1 MYKYLGVIH
10 KLSKIKVYL
19 NLMVGN
25 DPILVLLFDFSI
37 LNSTLIFFSGKN
49 DIVKL
54 LNGFLLEIGII

>member
-1 MYKYLGVIH
+1 
-10 KLSKIKVYL
+10 
-19 NLMVGN
+19 MVGN
-25 DPILVLLFDFSI
+25 DPIMVLLFDFTI